1 MRGDAV
7 SYNLGNPTNDHPPPQ
22 LFRIMV
28 VDDHVST
35 RRAVRLL
42 LESHAQWVVCGEAS
56 DGLEAIDE
64 ARRLR
69 PDVIVMDIGMPK
81 MNGLEAAEE
90 ISDVL
95 PDARVVLFTLAAT
108 EGLVPRAYG
117 ESAVKGLVSK
127 QNAAKDLPRAISAVL
142 SGGTYFRPVPDTV
155 H

>member
-1 MRGDAV
+1 MSRAW
-7 SYNLGNPTNDHPPPQ
+7 GNSTHDPPPSRSC
-22 LFRIMV
+22 RIMV

-56 DGLEAIDE
+56 DGREAIDT
-64 ARRLR
+64 ARKLR
-69 PDVIVMDIGMPK
+69 PDVIVMDIAMPN
-81 MNGLEAAEE
+81 MNGLDAAEE

-95 PDARVVLFTLAAT
+95 PSTPVVLFTLAAT
-108 EGLVPRAYG
+108 EGLVPRDYD

-127 QNAAKDLPRAISAVL
+127 QNAAEDLPRAISAVL
-142 SGGTYFRPVPDTV
+142 AGDTYFRPVPDTV